1 MTTHLKH
8 KEQFQEILRH
18 YKVSDH
24 GIAVLHKVNFV
35 GMLGITSS
43 GRNTIM
49 DELVEGGEFTYIVSD
64 TTRPPRKNN
73 GVLENNGEVYWFR
86 EEEEVLQDLKD
97 GLFLEAELIH
107 DQQVSGVS
115 IRELERASV
124 AHKIAIT
131 DIDHEGVHNILQV
144 KPDATIILTISP
156 SFKEWMRR
164 FESRGTM
171 SEVEAQRRFTTAVT
185 MLDFVK
191 NNYTNSIQ
199 CVINDDLNVAAAQ
212 VAAISRGEISL
223 SAQRKEVAAV
233 IAALKSGAE
242 EYLARF

>member
-18 YKVSDH
+18 YRVSDH
-24 GIAVLHKVNFV
+24 GISVLHKVNFV

-49 DELVEGGEFTYIVSD
+49 DKLVEDDDFTYIVSD

-73 GVLENNGEVYWFR
+73 GILEKSGEVYWFR
-86 EEEEVLQDLKD
+86 QEEEMLQDLEE

-144 KPDATIILTISP
+144 KTDAIIILTISP
-156 SFKEWMRR
+156 SFEEWMRR

-185 MLDFVK
+185 MLDFVQ
-191 NNYTNSIQ
+191 NNYTKSIQ
-199 CVINDDLNVAAAQ
+199 CVINDDLDVAAAQ
-212 VAAISRGEISL
+212 VAAISRGDISL
-223 SAQRKEVAAV
+223 SAQRNEAAEV
-233 IAALKSGAE
+233 ITALKSGAE